1 MCVRSSMIQ
10 RAKSEKFVDG
20 YRIFSGQLVKDYI
33 VSAMKRVFLRY
44 CILNIKVKQSKQG
57 PTTPLP
63 DWVIVQAPNHT
74 SSAKIMHGT
83 FSTAL
88 RILNAQL
95 GETSRLA
102 WLEVGVTT
110 CKRKGVARTKAISSK
125 CYTNFAGTGL
135 TNST

>member
-1 MCVRSSMIQ
+1 MINHFPFFD
-10 RAKSEKFVDG
+10 RLSVTIPTVSTNALG
-20 YRIFSGQLVKDYI
+20 YGAFLGLY
-33 VSAMKRVFLRY
+33 ANLRY
-44 CILNIKVKQSKQG
+44 QLLCGVDRAMISHF
-57 PTTPLP
+57 
-63 DWVIVQAPNHT
+63 DVIGV
-74 SSAKIMHGT
+74 SLF

-88 RILNAQL
+88 SILNAQL